1 MKRMLAAGLLLL
13 ASITGHT
20 ADVAVAPEDAMAW
33 LQRITVAAQQ
43 LNYSGNFIY
52 QHGQQVETSRITH
65 LKDASG
71 EHEKLVTLDGRPRQI
86 YRNNDEVYCFMPDDK
101 TVMVDRHR
109 VKKSFPALLPP
120 QVAELSEYY
129 EIKLGGVERV
139 AGRECQ
145 VVLLTPKDQYR
156 YGHRFWVDIQTGLL
170 LKATTWNEQKQIVD
184 QFAFTQIKI
193 GEPIDKNEVKPKLKG
208 KRLVR
213 STGEGTNQLLP
224 IDAGW
229 DISTAPPGFKK
240 IKAMKRVLPGANMPV
255 NHIVFSDGLA
265 AASVFIEPINDKS
278 TLGLSQQGAL
288 HVYSRKVGDHQIKV
302 LGEVP
307 ASTVMQIGDA
317 VNYRP

>member
-1 MKRMLAAGLLLL
+1 MKQMLAAWMLL
-13 ASITGHT
+13 
-20 ADVAVAPEDAMAW
+20 VAAMAAHAADAPDEAMVW
-33 LQRITVAAQQ
+33 LQRITNAAQQ
-43 LNYSGNFIY
+43 LNYSGSFIY

-120 QVAELSEYY
+120 QIAGLSEYY
-129 EIKLGGVERV
+129 EIKLGGQERV

-145 VVLLTPKDQYR
+145 VIFLTPKDQYR
-156 YGHRFWVDIQTGLL
+156 YGHQLWADMQTGLL
-170 LKATTWNEQKQIVD
+170 LKASTWSEKKQIVD

-193 GEPIDKNEVKPKLKG
+193 GGPIDRNELKPALKG

-213 STGEGTNQLLP
+213 STGEGTTQPLP
-224 IDAGW
+224 IDSGW
-229 DISTAPPGFKK
+229 DVSAAPPGFKK
-240 IKAMKRVLPGANMPV
+240 VNEMKRVLPGASMPV

-265 AASVFIEPINDKS
+265 AASVFIEPVSEK
-278 TLGLSQQGAL
+278 TLLGLSHQGAL
-288 HVYSRKVGDHQIKV
+288 HVYSRKVGEHQVKV

-307 ASTVMQIGDA
+307 AATVMQIGDA
-317 VNYRP
+317 VTYRK

>member
-1 MKRMLAAGLLLL
+1 MKQLGAAWILLL
-13 ASITGHT
+13 AALAAHA
-20 ADVAVAPEDAMAW
+20 ADSAQDDAMVW
-33 LQRITVAAQQ
+33 LQRITNAAQQ
-43 LNYSGNFIY
+43 LNYSGSFIY
-52 QHGQQVETSRITH
+52 QHGQQVESSRITH

-71 EHEKLVTLDGRPRQI
+71 EHEKLETLDGRPRQI

-120 QVAELSEYY
+120 QIASLSEFYD
-129 EIKLGGVERV
+129 IKLGGLERV

-145 VVLLTPKDQYR
+145 VIFLTPKDQYR
-156 YGHRFWVDIQTGLL
+156 YGHRLWADTQTGLL
-170 LKATTWNEQKQIVD
+170 LKASTWNENKQIVD

-193 GEPIDKNEVKPKLKG
+193 GGLIDRNEVKPILKG

-213 STGEGTNQLLP
+213 STGEGSAQTLP

-229 DISTAPPGFKK
+229 EVGIAPPGFKK
-240 IKAMKRVLPGANMPV
+240 VNEMKRVLPGASMPV

-265 AASVFIEPINDKS
+265 AASVFIEPAPDKTMQGHS
-278 TLGLSQQGAL
+278 HHGAL
-288 HVYSRKVGDHQIKV
+288 NVYSRKVGEYQVKV

-307 ASTVMQIGDA
+307 AATVMYIGDA
-317 VNYRP
+317 VTYRK

>member
-1 MKRMLAAGLLLL
+1 MKQMLAAWMLLV
-13 ASITGHT
+13 AAMAAHA
-20 ADVAVAPEDAMAW
+20 ADAPDDAMAW
-33 LQRITVAAQQ
+33 LQRITNAAQQ
-43 LNYSGNFIY
+43 LNYSGSFIY

-120 QVAELSEYY
+120 QIAGLSEYY
-129 EIKLGGVERV
+129 EIKLGGQERV

-145 VVLLTPKDQYR
+145 VIFLTPKDQYR
-156 YGHRFWVDIQTGLL
+156 YGHQLWADTQTGLL
-170 LKATTWNEQKQIVD
+170 LKASTWSEKKQIVD

-193 GEPIDKNEVKPKLKG
+193 GGPINRNELKPALKG

-213 STGEGTNQLLP
+213 STGEGTTQPLP
-224 IDAGW
+224 IDSGW
-229 DISTAPPGFKK
+229 EISAAPPGFKK
-240 IKAMKRVLPGANMPV
+240 VKEMKRVLPGASMPV

-265 AASVFIEPINDKS
+265 AASVFIEPASEK
-278 TLGLSQQGAL
+278 TMLGLSHQGAL
-288 HVYSRKVGDHQIKV
+288 NVYSRKVGEHQVKV

-307 ASTVMQIGDA
+307 TATVIQIGDA
-317 VNYRP
+317 VTFRK